1 MDELHCVRPL
11 DPVTYSLG
19 EAAELVSC
27 QCVPLFVVL
36 TISHELAE
44 LEELTCVSVEDRHR
58 LVDFV
63 LNFGNPF
70 GEAAGLLARIF
81 AARLLEFLDC
91 HGNLIG

>member
-44 LEELTCVSVEDRHR
+44 LEELTCVSVEDGHC
-58 LVDFV
+58 LLEFAFD
-63 LNFGNPF
+63 LSYPF
-70 GEAAGLLARIF
+70 GEAASLLALPF
-81 AARLLEFLDC
+81 PARPLDFFDC
-91 HGNLIG
+91 HSDCW